1 MTRNTIKV
9 KTPDGFIL
17 QFKALDKLYVP
28 ECPDSP
34 LLENFYLEHLDVRVE
49 SKFVTKHNV
58 IYKLAVDLYYRI
70 EGGGREIIIVA
81 VDGEI
86 VVDTTKKSGSINYN
100 GHAEYDPS
108 NGTVTLKQNLFTD
121 VLVSDLAD
129 TSITKPIVEI
139 S

>member
-17 QFKALDKLYVP
+17 QFKVLDKLHVP

-49 SKFVTKHNV
+49 PKFVTKHNL
-58 IYKLAVDLYYRI
+58 IYKLAVEAYYRI
-70 EGGGREIIIVA
+70 EGGEREIIIVS
-81 VDGEI
+81 VEGEI
-86 VVDTTKKSGSINYN
+86 IVDTTKKSSAINYN
-100 GHAEYDPS
+100 GTTEYDPS
-108 NGTVTLKQNLFTD
+108 KGSVTLKQNLFTD
-121 VLVSDLAD
+121 VRVTQSGDQ
-129 TSITKPIVEI
+129 SITKPIVKI